1 MKLFIIFFLLFPVS
15 YGYGQ
20 SSESE
25 ATFSEDKQSKK
36 ALTLLQNQLEQ
47 YVDSLMSVLLDED
60 TPRENQME
68 ILNELRTIADVN
80 GQITIALNQ
89 VSQSGLE
96 QDHIDTS
103 KAGNINENI
112 SVWAKNQAELI
123 RRKQLALNELQKRD
137 EELDKDFYVNLALDG
152 IVILAGGVLFF
163 VPAVGP
169 ALSIPLT
176 VGRLTHIT
184 LTGQKLGALLMATG
198 GVESGLSAWNYFFE
212 EEEGVRVLSFVS
224 SVALRDVLTRELFSI
239 LSSTNEREKYLAFNL
254 LRAVDEETLINDLL
268 NAIKDEKNSVEVRKP
283 AIRSLRA
290 FSNMDATL
298 RKEAMDVLKEM
309 IDESQIPTLRETSV
323 SVLGEIGE
331 GELEVAEYLMRENG
345 INKNED
351 DKLRLLA
358 LTQLGRNQEYFPISI
373 GILTDWFE
381 DTIYKPAPLGVPL
394 DIPSSFVTVLLL
406 EKQERVSE
414 EQLESHK
421 KVVREFIH
429 LDILDVGLKFRF
441 SETLI
446 RWDNSPDT
454 KDLLRKAWANPA
466 EDMGLYVKQLVEE
479 SLSDENYQ
487 AFEFLRTQ
495 IEELEKEVKNF
506 NIPQEIALD
515 RIKSV
520 VEKFD
525 KAYSN
530 QKEITENLENFLN
543 SYRKMQENIKN

>member
-68 ILNELRTIADVN
+68 ILNELKTIADVN

-89 VSQSGLE
+89 VSQSDMGQNE
-96 QDHIDTS
+96 
-103 KAGNINENI
+103 INLTKDSGKDEDI

-123 RRKQLALNELQKRD
+123 RRKQSALNELQKRD

-290 FSNMDATL
+290 FSNMDETL
-298 RKEAMDVLKEM
+298 RKETIDVLKEM
-309 IDESQIPTLRETSV
+309 IDKSQIPTLRETSV

-331 GELEVAEYLMRENG
+331 ESPEVVEYLQKKGTDKKEN
-345 INKNED
+345 
-351 DKLRLLA
+351 DKLRLLT

-454 KDLLRKAWANPA
+454 KDLLRKVWANPA
-466 EDMGLYVKQLVEE
+466 EDMGLYVEQLYEE

-506 NIPQEIALD
+506 NIPQEIALN